1 MMQLIGLAG
10 PARSGKDTV
19 ARRLVEAHG
28 FRQFSFSDALY
39 REVSEA
45 FRVSV
50 EFLQD
55 PRIKDT
61 PREEMALRNCFN
73 EEFVR
78 LATVELDNQTKRSF
92 GVYLYPTGIPL
103 SPRWILQTW
112 GTEYRRAQ
120 DPQYWIKRADEWL
133 DRAINYGAVNFVNTS
148 VRYPNEC
155 QWIHWTGGKVWHI
168 SRPDCPVVRAH
179 SSEVPVPFK
188 QGDQRIVNGG
198 SIDQLWTAVTYL
210 LSSPSLEQIVVEPLQ
225 PVGA

>member
-1 MMQLIGLAG
+1 MQFIGLAG

-19 ARRLVEAHG
+19 ANHLVKAHG
-28 FRQFSFSDALY
+28 FRKFSFSDALY

-55 PRIKDT
+55 PRHKDQDT
-61 PREEMALRNCFN
+61 YLLQLDDCYDFDFIQVAVKAQGSVSCRN
-73 EEFVR
+73 
-78 LATVELDNQTKRSF
+78 
-92 GVYLYPTGIPL
+92 PH

-133 DRAINYGAVNFVNTS
+133 DHQITFGETKFVNTS

-155 QWIHWTGGKVWHI
+155 QWIHWTGGKVWHV

-198 SIDQLWTAVTYL
+198 SIDQLWSAVTYL
-210 LSSPSLEQIVVEPLQ
+210 LSSPSLEQIIVEPLQ

>member
-1 MMQLIGLAG
+1 MQLIGLAG

-28 FRQFSFSDALY
+28 FKQFSFSDALY
-39 REVSEA
+39 EEVSKA

-55 PRIKDT
+55 PRVKDT
-61 PREEMALRNCFN
+61 PREEMALHNSFD
-73 EEFVR
+73 EDFV
-78 LATVELDNQTKRSF
+78 ATALQNMKHDIYMPYHPTHPI
-92 GVYLYPTGIPL
+92 GVPL

-133 DRAINYGAVNFVNTS
+133 DLAINYGATNFVNTS
-148 VRYPNEC
+148 VRYPNER
-155 QWIHWTGGKVWHI
+155 QWIHWTGGKVWHV

-179 SSEVPVPFK
+179 SSEGAVPFK
-188 QGDQRIVNGG
+188 RGDQRIVNGG

-210 LSSPSLEQIVVEPLQ
+210 LSSPSLERIVVEPLQ